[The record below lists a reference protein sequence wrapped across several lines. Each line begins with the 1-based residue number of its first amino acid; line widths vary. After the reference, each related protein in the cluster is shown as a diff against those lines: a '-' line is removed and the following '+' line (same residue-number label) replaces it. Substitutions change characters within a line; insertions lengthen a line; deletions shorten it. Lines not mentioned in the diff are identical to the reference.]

1 MNYITDQR
9 LQLITNEQVHYL
21 GDYKLSSN
29 TNYIGNCA
37 HNSLNIL
44 YNLI

>member
-1 MNYITDQR
+1 MNYIIDQR
-9 LQLITNEQVHYL
+9 LITKGQVHYL

-37 HNSLNIL
+37 QNSLKIM
-44 YNLI
+44 YI